1 MKITLVRTA
10 LAALVPSALAA
21 LVACQSVHRS
31 PQPTTDM
38 EEVAGRYALFGIDGK
53 PVPATVEHGGAPVEV
68 RSGTFV
74 IGADGRCST
83 TTVFVPPSGREVT
96 REAAAVYAK
105 DGPRLTFWWHG
116 AGTTTGTVEG
126 TTFTMDNEG
135 MVFVYRR

>member
-74 IGADGRCST
+74 IGADGEAQIVNSRIHQNILIVDRLVGAAELRLGGGERPQKVRVERT
-83 TTVFVPPSGREVT
+83 DGRP
-96 REAAAVYAK
+96 AS
-105 DGPRLTFWWHG
+105 
-116 AGTTTGTVEG
+116 
-126 TTFTMDNEG
+126 
-135 MVFVYRR
+135 